1 MKLTRDSQRAT
12 AGYSHGEETMEQKKT
27 VQHQWYIWVGFGGV
41 WICMVL
47 FVLPRTYGP
56 VILPD
61 EFGYWAQA
69 AAMAGMDWKEVMS
82 LHSWYAPGYGLLMLP
97 FIKLVK
103 DPLLLYRCMVAV
115 NFLLLAAAAGLLYQ
129 IINRILPRMEKALSA
144 FLSGSAMLY
153 VAYITY
159 AQTTMAETLLVF
171 LYVLLAY
178 GMARWSDR
186 PGVGNGLF
194 VMLICGMMY
203 LVHLRTVGIVLATVF
218 CMLAAELLREKSR
231 RKLRYVL
238 GLLVLTG
245 VILAVVGY
253 IKEYIVSGVASQ
265 QYQSLV
271 SANDYSGQWGKL
283 KLLFSLEGIYKF
295 LTGLAGKV
303 FYLGCASFGL
313 YYWGM
318 AFLFRELRTFCG
330 TLREKKTLLPC
341 QWIYV
346 WFLLSHV
353 AAMIITNIYCLSSNR
368 LDGVLYGRYHE
379 NTIPVIMAL
388 GTAQLL
394 LYPEFKRRVL
404 WLLGILSG
412 SFFIVYFLLGSGEIL
427 YTNRHSVTGILY
439 ALKMAENYDTRILL
453 YAYLAGGL
461 GGVGVLAALRLI
473 EGGKKRRFLLL
484 TICMLQLFL
493 SIYAGTNL
501 TLSASAA
508 QREDAEQ
515 LCLVKEMLDGRKDA
529 KAVYLYRGK
538 SRRIYLVQYFLQEFP
553 LHLMAEEDISECGQ
567 EDFIVM
573 SAGDQAAEI
582 ICLRYANV
590 LETPHFWIYYN
601 AP

>member
-1 MKLTRDSQRAT
+1 
-12 AGYSHGEETMEQKKT
+12 MEQKKR
-27 VQHQWYIWVGFGGV
+27 VRHQWYIWAGFGSV

-47 FVLPRTYGP
+47 YVLPHTYGP

-69 AAMAGMDWKEVMS
+69 ASMAGMDWKEVMS
-82 LHSWYAPGYGLLMLP
+82 LHSWYSPGYGLLMLP
-97 FIKLVK
+97 FLKLIK
-103 DPLLLYRCMVAV
+103 DPVLLYRCMVTV

-129 IINRILPRMEKALSA
+129 IINRILPQMGRALSA
-144 FLSGSAMLY
+144 FISGAAMLY

-178 GMARWSDR
+178 GMVRWTDH
-186 PGVGNGLF
+186 PGIRSGLF

-203 LVHLRTVGIVLATVF
+203 LVHLRTVGIMLATVL

-231 RKLRYVL
+231 RKLWYTL
-238 GLLVLTG
+238 GLLILTG
-245 VILAVVGY
+245 MILAAAGY

-265 QYQSLV
+265 QYQNLV

-283 KLLFSLEGIYKF
+283 KLLFSLEGIYRF

-318 AFLFRELRTFCG
+318 AFLLRKLKTFLE
-330 TLREKKTLLPC
+330 TLRGKKPFPQY
-341 QWIYV
+341 QWLYL
-346 WFLLSHV
+346 WLLLSHV
-353 AAMIITNIYCLSSNR
+353 AAVMITNIYCLSSSR

-394 LYPEFKRRVL
+394 LHPEFKRRAL

-412 SFFIVYFLLGSGEIL
+412 SFFVIYFLLGSGEIL
-427 YTNRHSVTGILY
+427 YTNRHSITGILY
-439 ALKMAENYDTRILL
+439 ALKIAENYDTQILL

-461 GGVGVLAALRLI
+461 GGVAVLAALWFTG
-473 EGGKKRRFLLL
+473 GGKRRRFLLV
-484 TICMLQLFL
+484 TICVLQLGL
-493 SIYAGTNL
+493 SIYAGNNL
-501 TLSASAA
+501 TLSAGRA
-508 QREDAEQ
+508 QREDAEK

-529 KAVYLYRGK
+529 KAVYLYREK
-538 SRRIYLVQYFLQEFP
+538 SRRIYLVQYILQEFP
-553 LHLMAEEDISECGQ
+553 LHLMTEEEISGCGQ

-573 SAGDQAAEI
+573 PVGEQAAET

-590 LETPHFWIYYN
+590 LETPHYWIYYN
-601 AP
+601 TP